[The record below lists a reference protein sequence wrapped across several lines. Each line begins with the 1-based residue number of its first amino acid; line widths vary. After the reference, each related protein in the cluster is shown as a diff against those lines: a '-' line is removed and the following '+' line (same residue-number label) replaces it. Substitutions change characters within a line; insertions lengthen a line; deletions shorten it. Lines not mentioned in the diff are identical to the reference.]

1 MSNRYIES
9 DSWFNYFLIPETLD
23 EDLERLSR
31 SQLGHLLCYFLSQ
44 GYQAY
49 LTTQNHLLKERTPSL
64 VGEGESLNHEERGIT
79 THKIDVMDIL
89 ALKVAS
95 QMEFD
100 LQFLQDSLP
109 IVLQDRLLRKF
120 LQLATGISKFDPFHD
135 VGWPAWT
142 PVGKCIS
149 VHFTLFISDPLN
161 SGSM

>member
-1 MSNRYIES
+1 M
-9 DSWFNYFLIPETLD
+9 PQTLD
-23 EDLERLSR
+23 EDLERLTR
-31 SQLGHLLCYFLSQ
+31 TQLGHLLCYFLSQ

-49 LTTQNHLLKERTPSL
+49 LTTQNHLLKERPPTL
-64 VGEGESLNHEERGIT
+64 VAEGEPLNHEERCVI

-109 IVLQDRLLRKF
+109 TVLQDRLLRKF

-142 PVGKCIS
+142 AVGKLLTFVPIKPAKS
-149 VHFTLFISDPLN
+149 INDRFLYK
-161 SGSM
+161 